1 METALRQAIDRQELW
16 LYYQPIVSLATS
28 QIIAFD
34 SLVRWPH
41 PDRGLLSAAEF
52 IPVAEKTDLII
63 PITRWTLKEACRHL
77 RIWKTQI
84 PANMPLGVNVNV
96 TGKHL
101 AKQELLEEIPA
112 ILSENGLTPRN
123 LTIEIAESQ
132 IIEHAESLSKAFLYL
147 SDWGIRICID
157 NFGTGYSSLRYLAG
171 RPIHALKIDRSFV
184 RNLFGVEKNPA
195 IVRSIVS
202 IGHNL
207 GFDLIAEGVERAEQ
221 LDFLRTVR
229 CQYAQGYY
237 FSPAV
242 DDETVAR
249 LLTRWFRLG
258 GEKKVELSRLRAF
271 EWFAELN
278 EEELA
283 EITLIC
289 EELSVE
295 SGTVIFQQ
303 GQVGN
308 EVYLME
314 EGSVAIYLEETG
326 ESEFLAVLEAPTVF
340 GEMAIMNPERVRT
353 ASVKA
358 LTNLRLL
365 SIPATPFVSFLG
377 RFPTQRDKFHRIVF
391 DRTQFGV
398 QRHVW

>member
-1 METALRQAIDRQELW
+1 METALREAIDRQQLW

-28 QIIAFD
+28 QISAFD
-34 SLVRWPH
+34 ALVRWPH
-41 PDRGLLSAAEF
+41 PDRGLLSAAKF
-52 IPVAEKTDLII
+52 IPVAEKAELII

-77 RIWKTQI
+77 RIWKTQL
-84 PANMPLGVNVNV
+84 PADLPLGVNVHF
-96 TGKHL
+96 TAKHL
-101 AKQELLEEIPA
+101 AKQDLLEEIPA

-123 LTIEIAESQ
+123 LTLEIAESQ
-132 IIEHAESLSKAFLYL
+132 IMEHAEALSKAFSYL
-147 SDWGIRICID
+147 SDWGIRVCVD
-157 NFGTGYSSLRYLAG
+157 NFGTGYSSLRYLASY
-171 RPIHALKIDRSFV
+171 PIHALKIDRSFV
-184 RNLFGVEKNPA
+184 RNLFAVDKNPA

-221 LDFLRTVR
+221 LDFLRTMR

-249 LLTRWFRLG
+249 LLTRWFRMG

-271 EWFAELN
+271 EWFGELDD
-278 EEELA
+278 EELA
-283 EITLIC
+283 EIPLIC
-289 EELSVE
+289 EELSVQ
-295 SGTVIFQQ
+295 SGTVIFRQ

-314 EGSVAIYLEETG
+314 EGSVAVYLEETG
-326 ESEFLAVLEAPTVF
+326 ESESLAVLDAPTVF
-340 GEMAIMNPERVRT
+340 GEMAILNPERVRT

-377 RFPTQRDKFHRIVF
+377 RFPTQRDKL
-391 DRTQFGV
+391 
-398 QRHVW
+398 QRLAAQRSSRGESKIP